1 MIPLVVGVTSHRD
14 ISPAEIEPIRQRV
27 REFFA
32 QLKHAFPD
40 LPIVLLSSLAEG
52 GDQLVAREA
61 LACGARLIAPLPLP
75 RDLYL
80 DDFEDANVRHTF
92 EVLCSQ
98 AEVVLLPR
106 LMDKPRHV
114 IGSPGAARDRQYA
127 TAGVYIASHCHVLL
141 ALWDGKDAGGLG
153 GTAQIVDYH
162 LTGTPPGLIVRH
174 PHTRH
179 VLGSGDESLLYH
191 VVCTRSDGD
200 IAPGLQPLD
209 AGWRTGDGSALQAQ
223 LPADFRL
230 MFARM
235 AEFNVECASHAER
248 IAAAPPSLHGTP
260 CGATETIEEVFHAA
274 DWLAVHFRQRVLLAL
289 RLTYTVAA
297 LMGIAFTFY
306 AHLPGKDSLI
316 YLFLLLFATGGAVAI
331 LAHHRGWHRKYLD
344 YRALAEGLRIQS
356 CWRRAGITAGADHE
370 FAHDNFL
377 QKQNIE
383 LGWIRNV
390 MRAASL
396 YPSTHPEEPGESAL
410 REVIAEWVGE
420 SGKSGQLHYYEC
432 KTVERTGLHHITA
445 TIGRISLWGGVS
457 ISVFLAVFATHLS
470 EETKVVLV
478 TTMAVLSIVAAVR
491 EAYAYRK
498 ADRELIRQYQFMQ
511 RIFASARAALDRTSD
526 PARQRAILHALG
538 DAALTEHAE
547 WTLMQ
552 RERQVE
558 HSKL

>member
-14 ISPAEIEPIRQRV
+14 ISPVEIEPIRQRV

-32 QLKHAFPD
+32 QLRHAFPD
-40 LPIVLLSSLAEG
+40 LPLVLLSSLAEG

-248 IAAAPPSLHGTP
+248 IAAAPLRFTAPRVVPPRPS
-260 CGATETIEEVFHAA
+260 
-274 DWLAVHFRQRVLLAL
+274 
-289 RLTYTVAA
+289 
-297 LMGIAFTFY
+297 
-306 AHLPGKDSLI
+306 
-316 YLFLLLFATGGAVAI
+316 
-331 LAHHRGWHRKYLD
+331 RKCST
-344 YRALAEGLRIQS
+344 RRIGS
-356 CWRRAGITAGADHE
+356 RC
-370 FAHDNFL
+370 
-377 QKQNIE
+377 
-383 LGWIRNV
+383 
-390 MRAASL
+390 
-396 YPSTHPEEPGESAL
+396 
-410 REVIAEWVGE
+410 
-420 SGKSGQLHYYEC
+420 
-432 KTVERTGLHHITA
+432 
-445 TIGRISLWGGVS
+445 
-457 ISVFLAVFATHLS
+457 
-470 EETKVVLV
+470 
-478 TTMAVLSIVAAVR
+478 
-491 EAYAYRK
+491 
-498 ADRELIRQYQFMQ
+498 
-511 RIFASARAALDRTSD
+511 IFASACCWPCALPIRW
-526 PARQRAILHALG
+526 PR
-538 DAALTEHAE
+538 
-547 WTLMQ
+547 
-552 RERQVE
+552 
-558 HSKL
+558 